1 MKYLKKSGN
10 DMKCLLLESQIL
22 YKLKEY
28 EKCLSVYEEIMS
40 KNDVSVEVI
49 TNYCSCLIMS
59 GLYEEMDEKLS
70 KLNVYMNINIIEIV

>member
-28 EKCLSVYEEIMS
+28 NKCLNVYEEIMS
-40 KNDVSVEVI
+40 KNEISVEIV

-70 KLNVYMNINIIEIV
+70 KLNVYIYNIN

>member
-28 EKCLSVYEEIMS
+28 DKCLSVYEEIMS
-40 KNDVSVEVI
+40 KNELSVEIV

-70 KLNVYMNINIIEIV
+70 KLNVYILIYINII

>member
-40 KNDVSVEVI
+40 KNDVSVEII